1 MGNTVLKS
9 NVGLA
14 QTKATALQTA
24 VSDVLAFQSVTQ
36 DTQTTVQGNIKAHE
50 VIVKEDSLAKEIAL
64 AVKEASKNLQSVAV
78 EFEAMDKKIGQTL
91 FKANFDLLGDLR

>member
-50 VIVKEDSLAKEIAL
+50 VIEK
-64 AVKEASKNLQSVAV
+64 
-78 EFEAMDKKIGQTL
+78 
-91 FKANFDLLGDLR
+91 

>member
-50 VIVKEDSLAKEIAL
+50 VIEKEDSLGKEIAL

-91 FKANFDLLGDLR
+91 FKPNFDLLGDLR